1 MGSRGSSWE
10 KPGASSE
17 DEASPRPGSLRV
29 TGTWYP
35 HTFPWEEP
43 MLQVNSYARHFGAA
57 RRVLW
62 KMVLPKG
69 IFQKRPLQK
78 GSWKK
83 DFAKRAFKTGSSK
96 KTLQKKHL
104 AKGLCV
110 FSRDQSAQAVGSD
123 PRGAPAD
130 ANSRDKGYFI
140 PNRGYQQSPETLPS
154 LGTGCL
160 PLWVWEPQQFP
171 RGAPEAVHTQHP
183 ISKQREGG
191 VVEDVGDKSWGPSR
205 AV

>member
-35 HTFPWEEP
+35 HTFPWEQP
-43 MLQVNSYARHFGAA
+43 MLQVTAMPDILGLQGGSCGRWCFQKGFSKKDPCK
-57 RRVLW
+57 RGLGKRI
-62 KMVLPKG
+62 LPKG
-69 IFQKRPLQK
+69 PLKQGLPKRPCKKNILQ
-78 GSWKK
+78 
-83 DFAKRAFKTGSSK
+83 RACVSSPGIK
-96 KTLQKKHL
+96 VPRQW
-104 AKGLCV
+104 
-110 FSRDQSAQAVGSD
+110 AVIQGEH
-123 PRGAPAD
+123 PPMQIAGI
-130 ANSRDKGYFI
+130 KGYFI

-171 RGAPEAVHTQHP
+171 QGAPEAVHTQHP